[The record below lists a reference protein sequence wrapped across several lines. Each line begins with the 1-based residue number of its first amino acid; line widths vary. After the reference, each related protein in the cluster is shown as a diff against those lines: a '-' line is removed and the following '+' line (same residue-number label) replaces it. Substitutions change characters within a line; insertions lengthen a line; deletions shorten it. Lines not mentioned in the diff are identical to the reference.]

1 MIRFWN
7 FIQKNS
13 IMKVFKYSDNK
24 RLDVDVKQFERFFPV
39 RELSEINLILFI
51 ELVDSIYK
59 DGYDD
64 GWNAEKD

>member
-1 MIRFWN
+1 
-7 FIQKNS
+7 
-13 IMKVFKYSDNK
+13 MKVFKYSDNK